1 MSTTTT
7 SGKKRLH
14 FDCTKCP
21 AYCCSIYDRVQVS
34 KRDLKRLARYFGVSE
49 ETAAAQHTKMYKQER
64 ILRRKKDPIFGLAC
78 KFLDPQTRRC
88 TIYDGRPAV
97 CREYPDSTHCAY
109 YTLLEFERE
118 QQDDP
123 TCVPVVQIT
132 FRSDK
137 K

>member
-1 MSTTTT
+1 MATTTT

-14 FDCTKCP
+14 FDCTEMSCLLLL
-21 AYCCSIYDRVQVS
+21 DLTGVQVN

-88 TIYDGRPAV
+88 TIYDECRPAV
-97 CREYPDSTHCAY
+97 AAEYPDSTHCAY
-109 YTLLEFERE
+109 YTLLRVRRE
-118 QQDDP
+118 S
-123 TCVPVVQIT
+123 TG
-132 FRSDK
+132 
-137 K
+137 